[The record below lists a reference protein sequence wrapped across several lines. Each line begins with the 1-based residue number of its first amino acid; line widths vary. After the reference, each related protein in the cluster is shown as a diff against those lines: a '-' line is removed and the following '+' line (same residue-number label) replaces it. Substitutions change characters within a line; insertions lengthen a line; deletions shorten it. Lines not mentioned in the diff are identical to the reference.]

1 MSRPLLS
8 MKGEDKLANKSQSN
22 FLLGS
27 APVLCYNAEM
37 ERMALLLYR
46 LQSCCLKSMDD
57 LRIYSLFAGT
67 SFESILDPF

>member
-37 ERMALLLYR
+37 ERMALLL
-46 LQSCCLKSMDD
+46 
-57 LRIYSLFAGT
+57 LR
-67 SFESILDPF
+67 